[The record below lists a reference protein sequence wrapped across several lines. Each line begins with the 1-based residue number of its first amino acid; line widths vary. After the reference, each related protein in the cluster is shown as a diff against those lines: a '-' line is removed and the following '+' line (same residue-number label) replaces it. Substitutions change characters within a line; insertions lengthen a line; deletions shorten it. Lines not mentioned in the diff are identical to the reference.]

1 MGTEEQPGG
10 RKEKEGGG
18 AVLKRFFFCRPLLID
33 PQGQAH
39 KWISNRESVNGLKTV
54 QLAERSF
61 RNNLEECMGYGK
73 PLLIENVEEEIDP
86 VLDPVFLKQII
97 PKGRG
102 NFIIQLSDKECDYNE
117 MFTLAMTTKLP
128 NPHFTP
134 ELSAKVTVSSRA
146 FFLRAEPRSHCRAL
160 LRLALPPSHCNA
172 ATADRAAGHLAL
184 LV

>member
-1 MGTEEQPGG
+1 M
-10 RKEKEGGG
+10 
-18 AVLKRFFFCRPLLID
+18 
-33 PQGQAH
+33 
-39 KWISNRESVNGLKTV
+39 NGLKTV

-146 FFLRAEPRSHCRAL
+146 FFLRADPRSHCRAL